1 MCLNRNLL
9 FKCTGNNGSF
19 DFAKALA
26 SGDKAKANVPLC
38 VGNCFK
44 KCAVAKK

>member
-1 MCLNRNLL
+1 V
-9 FKCTGNNGSF
+9 GENGSF
-19 DFAKALA
+19 DFAEALA
-26 SGDKAKANVPLC
+26 LCTGAKANVPLC